1 MDPQQSADPAVQKW
15 ALAFAALRGLGSRA
29 PEKIL
34 RPTLW
39 IRPDTAPAQPQK
51 GKAPEAEGRLGG
63 SHLGGRPDVAA
74 GFAWPRKPGSQA
86 PLSLLAQFDLMEA
99 QSHLDEAITKLGE
112 GAFADLRLPKSGR
125 LLFFYD
131 LEDSPLGVE
140 PGERISW
147 RVMRDPM
154 PPARLRRHPLPDD
167 LVAHA
172 RLPGLAV
179 ALELGF
185 DAPQAD
191 HRIWRDH
198 AIKDAEGFR
207 RQYCASAPA
216 STIPAAPILGAL
228 GGWAQDGAAGFDQ
241 DAARMAEGFAID
253 ERGGEADKAAQQWAE
268 QTLLLRLF
276 GLPVDKAGLKRDV
289 YFFATHMDLAAR
301 RFDNVQMRSVAS
313 AIDAKL
319 RRA

>member
-1 MDPQQSADPAVQKW
+1 MDLQRPPDPVTQKW
-15 ALAFAALRGLGSRA
+15 AYFLQALRDRGCRT

-39 IRPDTAPAQPQK
+39 IRPDLAPAQARK
-51 GKAPEAEGRLGG
+51 GKTPEDEGRLGG

-86 PLSLLAQFDLMEA
+86 PLSLIAQFDLAEA
-99 QSHLDEAITKLGE
+99 QSHLIEAIAKLGE
-112 GAFADLRLPKSGR
+112 GASSELRLPKSGR

-131 LEDSPLGVE
+131 LEDSPLGLE
-140 PGERISW
+140 PAERISW

-167 LVAHA
+167 LLAHA
-172 RLPGLAV
+172 QLPGIAV
-179 ALELGF
+179 AFELGF
-185 DAPQAD
+185 EAPPAD

-198 AIKDAEGFR
+198 AVKDAQGFL
-207 RQYCASAPA
+207 RQYYPPP
-216 STIPAAPILGAL
+216 TGTILGAI
-228 GGWAQDGAAGFDQ
+228 GGWAQEGAATFDQ

-253 ERGGEADKAAQQWAE
+253 ERGGEADRAAQQWAE

-276 GLPVDKAGLKRDV
+276 GLSVDKAGLKRDL
-289 YFFATHMDLAAR
+289 YFFATHTDLAAR
-301 RFDNVQMRSVAS
+301 RFDNVQLRSIAS
-313 AIDAKL
+313 AIDA
-319 RRA
+319 